1 MITKERLAEIKAD
14 PREACLFKA
23 EAKEL
28 ADAYRERVP
37 GLRVTNDADGV
48 WLHFEAPSGKKASIS
63 LEALGRSMLGL
74 SPADGGAAAGIERGG
89 LVGATLL
96 EWVEAQPVAGAAP
109 APEPSKCLKE
119 DEC

>member
-1 MITKERLAEIKAD
+1 MNSAATKQSQQTAAKPPPKSHARNTMITPERLAEIEAA

-37 GLRVTNDADGV
+37 GLRVTKGADGA
-48 WLHFEAPSGKKASIS
+48 WLHIEAPSGKKAAIS
-63 LEALGRSMLGL
+63 LEALGVQR
-74 SPADGGAAAGIERGG
+74 AG

-96 EWVEAQPVAGAAP
+96 EWVDA
-109 APEPSKCLKE
+109 L
-119 DEC
+119 

>member
-63 LEALGRSMLGL
+63 LEALG
-74 SPADGGAAAGIERGG
+74 IQRGG

-96 EWVEAQPVAGAAP
+96 EWVEALVATKGTT
-109 APEPSKCLKE
+109 
-119 DEC
+119 

>member
-74 SPADGGAAAGIERGG
+74 SPADGGAAAGDFVR
-89 LVGATLL
+89 LRD
-96 EWVEAQPVAGAAP
+96 EAEALRNTCSRASAGHV
-109 APEPSKCLKE
+109 KR
-119 DEC
+119 